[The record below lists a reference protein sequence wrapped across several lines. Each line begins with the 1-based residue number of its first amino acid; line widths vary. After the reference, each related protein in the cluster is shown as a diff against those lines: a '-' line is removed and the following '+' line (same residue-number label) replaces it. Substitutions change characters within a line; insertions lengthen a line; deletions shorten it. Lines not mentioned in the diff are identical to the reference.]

1 MKKSDINRKSLK
13 TKIMDT
19 IKTFVKRMNKESGV
33 LNKILK
39 GNK

>member
-13 TKIMDT
+13 TKVIDT
-19 IKTFVKRMNKESGV
+19 IKTFVKIMNKRSAG